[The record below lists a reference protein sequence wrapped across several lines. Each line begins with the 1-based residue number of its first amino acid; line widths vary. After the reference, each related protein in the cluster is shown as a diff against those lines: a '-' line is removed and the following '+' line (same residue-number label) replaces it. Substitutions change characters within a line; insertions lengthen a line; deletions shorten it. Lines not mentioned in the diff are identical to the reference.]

1 MKNNEKSGSLLHA
14 ISELWDATL
23 RQNLDM
29 EVMSQVLKL
38 LLLLI
43 KKLMSLLFIHQQFQ
57 QLNGGLVI

>member
-1 MKNNEKSGSLLHA
+1 MNKEKNGSHLHV
-14 ISELWDATL
+14 ISELWDAML

-29 EVMSQVLKL
+29 EVMYQVLKL

-57 QLNGGLVI
+57 LLNGGLVI

>member
-1 MKNNEKSGSLLHA
+1 MMNKDKNGNHLHA
-14 ISELWDATL
+14 ISELWDAML
-23 RQNLDM
+23 RQSLDM

-57 QLNGGLVI
+57 LLNGGLVI